1 MLTENEDRK
10 TGFLNFFFT
19 VLQTNKSI
27 TAVTKAELMLFFR
40 IAKKYFSGVTGG
52 SMSSWLKT
60 DNPMKKIAKVN
71 SDAAKLKKTNG
82 FMECSPIVKKQ
93 G

>member
-1 MLTENEDRK
+1 MLIENEDRK
-10 TGFLNFFFT
+10 TGFLNIFFT
-19 VLQTNKSI
+19 MLQMSKSI
-27 TAVTKAELMLFFR
+27 TAVMKAELMLFFR

-52 SMSSWLKT
+52 GMGSWLKT

-82 FMECSPIVKKQ
+82 FMGCSPIVKKR